1 MCSGVF
7 GSYCREREW
16 REEGGEGRGRHL
28 NSIQTGTLAQT
39 YTRTE
44 RERRRQGK
52 KVGEEGRGKV
62 WNSDEAI
69 MPSTAPQ

>member
-1 MCSGVF
+1 M
-7 GSYCREREW
+7 ERGG
-16 REEGGEGRGRHL
+16 RGGERAALKLHTDRHTCTD
-28 NSIQTGTLAQT
+28 IHTH
-39 YTRTE
+39 RE